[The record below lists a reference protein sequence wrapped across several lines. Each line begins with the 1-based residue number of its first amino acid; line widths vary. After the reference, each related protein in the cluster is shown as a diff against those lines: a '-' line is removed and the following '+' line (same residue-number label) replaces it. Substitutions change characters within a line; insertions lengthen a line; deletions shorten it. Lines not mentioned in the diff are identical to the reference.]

1 MMNKEEILSKARVE
15 NKGADIVAL
24 EAEAK
29 GKGVAGS
36 AAMIIGAMLNLIAG
50 IKYDRKIPEF
60 YAAFFGY
67 FAAFGISEF
76 FLLRKRGAKLQGWL
90 WLACGIFM
98 AVMTV
103 LAIMKTIELWKAGA

>member
-29 GKGVAGS
+29 GKGVAGA
-36 AAMIIGAMLNLIAG
+36 AAMIIGAMLNLISLF
-50 IKYDRKIPEF
+50 KYHHEMPGF
-60 YAAFFGY
+60 YAVFFGY
-67 FAAFGISEF
+67 WAAFGISEF